1 MVELVPAMVMVK
13 EVLMESKL
21 RDQKATHII
30 RGTFNKDTVRD
41 SPTDDAKIVTVR
53 LAKVGVRD
61 YEYMDADGNWFTMRE
76 AILPEQLFSE
86 DTMASAEGAYVTYY
100 HPWRLLDSV
109 NWDIY
114 TKGVTIGKAW
124 VEDNMYLVMDVKIFD
139 KDLQAYVLSGLAD
152 GCSIGYSQ
160 EFVWQPGE
168 INGEAYDGYNSNI
181 RINHVAF
188 CDRADARGGEDLG
201 LKLDTIC
208 KSAID
213 SAFRADTNTNIFS
226 QLKKHTI
233 DQNDPGSSPDQKP
246 REDVNMATYNL
257 NGKTFE
263 VPEEIAARL
272 DALGSENEG
281 LRAQLASA
289 NTESQSRLDT
299 ITGERDA
306 TRAELE
312 AERAKVADLQAR
324 LDAVPTEEG
333 ILKAISLAG
342 FVSKITGVE
351 ESHRTDSKEL
361 MLKALTKMYPNENF
375 DTKSEAYLEAR
386 MDVLKEN
393 LERDGYP
400 TVMVSGSGSAEE
412 VRTDT
417 MGIDA
422 TGAASNHYT
431 RTGK

>member
-1 MVELVPAMVMVK
+1 MKNKVK
-13 EVLMESKL
+13 
-21 RDQKATHII
+21 DQKAAHII

-53 LAKVGVRD
+53 LAKIGVRT
-61 YEYMDADGNWFTMRE
+61 YEYMDENGDWFTMRE

-86 DTMASAEGAYVTYY
+86 DTMRSAEGAYVTYY
-100 HPWRLLDSV
+100 HPWRLLDSA
-109 NWDIY
+109 NWEY
-114 TKGVTIGKAW
+114 HTKGVTIGKAW
-124 VEDNMYLVMDVKIFD
+124 VEDNTYLVMDVKIFD

-160 EFVWQPGE
+160 EFVFQPGDLDGTE
-168 INGEAYDGYNSNI
+168 YDGYNSNI

-201 LKLDTIC
+201 LKLDTIS

-213 SAFRADTNTNIFS
+213 SSFRADTNIFS
-226 QLKKHTI
+226 QLKNQRI
-233 DQNDPGSSPDQKP
+233 DQRDPDTNPDQKP
-246 REDVNMATYNL
+246 KEGVNMAQYNL

-272 DALGSENEG
+272 DALGSENES
-281 LRAQLASA
+281 LRAQAA
-289 NTESQSRLDT
+289 TQTTENQARLDT

-306 TRAELE
+306 TKVELE

-324 LDAVPTEEG
+324 LDAAPTEEG
-333 ILKAISLAG
+333 ILKSIALAG

-351 ESHRTDSKEL
+351 ESHRTDAKEL
-361 MLKALTKMYPNENF
+361 MLKALTKMYPNEKF

-393 LERDGYP
+393 LDRDGYP
-400 TVMVSGSGSAEE
+400 TVLVGGDAAPANE
-412 VRTDT
+412 RLDT
-417 MGIDA
+417 LGIDSH
-422 TGAASNHYT
+422 GAAGNHYT
-431 RTGK
+431 RTHK